1 MSGFLPSAETFAKG
15 AFATVATVTAT
26 AAALLY
32 YGQNY
37 LIYPSAYIS
46 LGPEADI
53 VESPS
58 SFGLHYEDVELKTS
72 DGVTLRCYLLPQKK
86 ELPRPTRFSTI
97 PITPLNYSDRE
108 TDVEELMTR
117 RPTVIMFHGN
127 GGNLGHRIPLGMM
140 FQLLVRCNVLMV
152 SYRGCVLMLSC
163 LQSYELS
170 FILPVGTENPMAHP
184 QRKVRLPSFHSLT
197 RPYDP
202 ASGFQQDAQAA
213 LDYLK
218 SDPRFSK
225 TRIFVYGQ
233 SIGGAVAIDLVSRN
247 PSKIFALILE
257 NTFTSLPA
265 LVPHVLP
272 ILGPF
277 TFLCHQKWN
286 SASKIPLIPARTPV
300 LLLSGSADTLVPPE
314 HMRELRELMRKR
326 GEDEVSRWEEFAGGQ
341 HNDTSGQRGY
351 WHAVDDFVTSLIL
364 ASEKE
369 KAPL

>member
-1 MSGFLPSAETFAKG
+1 MNIHTHERDQG

-37 LIYPSAYIS
+37 LICRQYVFSVSPRDVTSRQRAV
-46 LGPEADI
+46 

-58 SFGLHYEDVELKTS
+58 AFGLHYEDVELKTS

-86 ELPRPTRFSTI
+86 EFSRPTRFSTI
-97 PITPLNYSDRE
+97 PITPLNYSDTE
-108 TDVEELMTR
+108 TDEQLMAR

-152 SYRGCVLMLSC
+152 SYRGYGKSD
-163 LQSYELS
+163 
-170 FILPVGTENPMAHP
+170 GT
-184 QRKVRLPSFHSLT
+184 PSET
-197 RPYDP
+197 
-202 ASGFQQDAQAA
+202 GFQQDAQAA

-314 HMRELRELMRKR
+314 HMRELRDLMRKR
-326 GEDEVSRWEEFAGGQ
+326 GEVEVSRWEEFPGGQ
-341 HNDTSGQRGY
+341 HNDTSAQRGY
-351 WHAVDDFVTSLIL
+351 WNAVDDFVTSLTL

>member
-53 VESPS
+53 VDSPS
-58 SFGLHYEDVELKTS
+58 AFGLHYEDVELKTS

-86 ELPRPTRFSTI
+86 EFSRPTRFSTI
-97 PITPLNYSDRE
+97 PITPLNYSDTE
-108 TDVEELMTR
+108 TDEDLMAR

-140 FQLLVRCNVLMV
+140 FQLFVRCNVLMV
-152 SYRGCVLMLSC
+152 SYR
-163 LQSYELS
+163 
-170 FILPVGTENPMAHP
+170 
-184 QRKVRLPSFHSLT
+184 
-197 RPYDP
+197 
-202 ASGFQQDAQAA
+202 FQQDAQAA

-286 SASKIPLIPARTPV
+286 SASKIPLISARTPV
-300 LLLSGSADTLVPPE
+300 LLLSGSADTL
-314 HMRELRELMRKR
+314 R
-326 GEDEVSRWEEFAGGQ
+326 GEDEVSRWEEFPGGQ
-341 HNDTSGQRGY
+341 HNDTSAQRGY
-351 WHAVDDFVTSLIL
+351 WNTVDDFVTSLTL

>member
-1 MSGFLPSAETFAKG
+1 MPGFLPSAETFAKG
-15 AFATVATVTAT
+15 AFATAAMVTTT

-46 LGPEADI
+46 LGPELDA
-53 VESPS
+53 VESPGT
-58 SFGLHYEDVELKTS
+58 FGLHYDDVELKTS

-86 ELPRPTRFSTI
+86 EFSRPTRFSTI
-97 PITPLNYSDRE
+97 PITPLNYSDTE
-108 TDVEELMTR
+108 TDEKLVAR

-127 GGNLGHRIPLGMM
+127 GGNLGHRIPLAMM
-140 FQLLVRCNVLMV
+140 FQLLMRCNVLMV
-152 SYRGCVLMLSC
+152 SYRGYGKSDG
-163 LQSYELS
+163 S
-170 FILPVGTENPMAHP
+170 
-184 QRKVRLPSFHSLT
+184 PSEK
-197 RPYDP
+197 
-202 ASGFQQDAQAA
+202 GFQQDAQAA
-213 LDYLK
+213 LDYVM
-218 SDPRFSK
+218 SDSRFSK

-265 LVPHVLP
+265 LIPHVLP

-300 LLLSGSADTLVPPE
+300 LLLSGSSDTLVPPE
-314 HMRELRELMRKR
+314 HMRELRELIRKR
-326 GEDEVSRWEEFAGGQ
+326 GVDEVSRWEEFAGGQ
-341 HNDTSGQRGY
+341 HNDTSAQHGY
-351 WHAVDDFVTSLIL
+351 WHAINDFVTGLIM

-369 KAPL
+369 KAAW